1 MFTLAFDTTA
11 NCCSIALLDKTSI
24 IASYN
29 REMEFGQAEALIE
42 QISAMLSA
50 QKLSFNHLRLIGVCV
65 GPGSFT
71 GVRSSVA
78 AARAFGLAAPHT
90 SVTGVTAFE
99 AYVHSLDMTELSST
113 NAVIIETKRDD
124 FYVQIFNGRLEKLT
138 DAAALPYEEIIKL
151 LKGKT
156 VTLIGNGVERFLDKP
171 SGLVLHAIRMD
182 KSASIAD
189 VAACAIQK
197 FNARKLNYP
206 KPLYLRAPDV
216 CVKS

>member
-11 NCCSIALLDKTSI
+11 NYCNIVLLDATKV
-24 IASYN
+24 IAKYSE
-29 REMEFGQAEALIE
+29 EMEFGQAEVLLP
-42 QISAMLSA
+42 QI
-50 QKLSFNHLRLIGVCV
+50 QKILQKQNLQFRDIGLLGVCV

-71 GVRSSVA
+71 GVRSSIA
-78 AARAFGLAAPHT
+78 AARALFLAQ
-90 SVTGVTAFE
+90 SQMEVTGVTAFE
-99 AYVHSLDMTELSST
+99 AYMHSLDMSELSST

-124 FYVQIFNGRLEKLT
+124 FYVQLFNGRYEKQT
-138 DAAALPYEEIIKL
+138 EAAAMPYDEIIKM

-171 SGLVLHAIRMD
+171 SGLVLHTIRMD
-182 KSASIAD
+182 RSVAATD
-189 VAACAIQK
+189 VAMCALQK

>member
-11 NCCSIALLDKTSI
+11 NYCSIALLNATQVVAKFSE
-24 IASYN
+24 
-29 REMEFGQAEALIE
+29 EMEFGQAEVLLP
-42 QISAMLSA
+42 QIKKML
-50 QKLSFNHLRLIGVCV
+50 NERNLRFADIGLLGVCV

-71 GVRSSVA
+71 GVRSSIA
-78 AARAFGLAAPHT
+78 AARALALAQPQMA
-90 SVTGVTAFE
+90 VTGVTAFE
-99 AYVHSLDMTELSST
+99 AYMHSLDMSELSST

-124 FYVQIFNGRLEKLT
+124 FYVQLFNGKYEKLT
-138 DAAALPYEEIIKL
+138 EAAAMPYDEIITL

-182 KSASIAD
+182 RSVASSD
-189 VAACAIQK
+189 VAACALQK
-197 FNARKLNYP
+197 FNAHKLNYP

>member
-1 MFTLAFDTTA
+1 MYTLAFDTTA
-11 NCCSIALLDKTSI
+11 NGCSIALLKDTTV
-24 IASYN
+24 IARYYE
-29 REMEFGQAEALIE
+29 EMEFGQAEALLP
-42 QISAMLSA
+42 QIQRLLQQQRLKFA
-50 QKLSFNHLRLIGVCV
+50 QVGLLGVCI

-78 AARAFGLAAPHT
+78 AARAFAMAAPQVA
-90 SVTGVTAFE
+90 VTGVTAFE
-99 AYVHSLDMTELSST
+99 AYVHSLDMQELSSF

-124 FYVQIFNGRLEKLT
+124 FYFQLFNGKLEKLT
-138 DAAALPYEEIIKL
+138 EPAAADYNEIIDL

-182 KSASIAD
+182 KNVSVSDI
-189 VAACAIQK
+189 AACAIQK
-197 FNARKLNYP
+197 LNAKKLNYP

>member
-1 MFTLAFDTTA
+1 MYTLAFDTTA
-11 NCCSIALLDKTSI
+11 NGCSAALLHDTKIT
-24 IASYN
+24 AKFN
-29 REMEFGQAEALIE
+29 EEMEFGQAEVLIP
-42 QISAMLSA
+42 QIQKMLTSAGLKFS
-50 QKLSFNHLRLIGVCV
+50 QIDLLGVCV

-71 GVRSSVA
+71 GVRSSIA
-78 AARAFGLAAPHT
+78 AARAFALSAPHL

-99 AYVHSLDMTELSST
+99 AYIHSLDISELSSY

-124 FYVQIFNGRLEKLT
+124 FYFQLYNGKLEKLSDPT
-138 DAAALPYEEIIKL
+138 AADYDEIIDK

-171 SGLVLHAIRMD
+171 SGLDLHAIRMD
-182 KSASIAD
+182 RCVAVSDI
-189 VAACAIQK
+189 AACAIQK
-197 FNARKLNYP
+197 YNAKKLNYP

>member
-1 MFTLAFDTTA
+1 MFTLAFDTTE
-11 NCCSIALLDKTSI
+11 NCCSIALLDGTRV

-29 REMEFGQAEALIE
+29 LETEFGQAEILIP
-42 QISAMLSA
+42 QIDEMLRA
-50 QKLSFNHLRLIGVCV
+50 KNLRFGDLGLIGVCV

-78 AARAFGLAAPHT
+78 AARAFALACPHT
-90 SVTGVTAFE
+90 AVTGVTAFE
-99 AYVHSLDMTELSST
+99 AYAHSLDMSELAST
-113 NAVIIETKRDD
+113 IAVIIETKRED
-124 FYVQIFNGRLEKLT
+124 FYVQLFNGRLEKLT
-138 DAAALPYEEIIKL
+138 DAAALPYEDIIAM

-182 KSASIAD
+182 KCAPISD